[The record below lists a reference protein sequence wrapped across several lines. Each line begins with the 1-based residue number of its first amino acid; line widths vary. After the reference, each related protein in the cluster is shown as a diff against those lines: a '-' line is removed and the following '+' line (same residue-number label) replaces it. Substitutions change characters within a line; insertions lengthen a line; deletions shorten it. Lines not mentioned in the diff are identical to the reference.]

1 MEKRMN
7 LDWKKHNAES
17 MKEDLYSGL
26 SRAQEDAN
34 QQSLYKAQQVKD
46 NLQVTILFYSTN
58 PNQPFLEAKRS
69 LQDRKKGRATLKHPE
84 CKPDQMLRA

>member
-26 SRAQEDAN
+26 TRAQEDAN

-46 NLQVTILFYSTN
+46 NLQVSILFT
-58 PNQPFLEAKRS
+58 
-69 LQDRKKGRATLKHPE
+69 
-84 CKPDQMLRA
+84 KP